1 MRKLIIL
8 TSILL
13 LITACQ
19 KKHADHQLRI
29 LLRNDTDSLIR
40 VNLYPKSKYI
50 FVRQYKYSDILD
62 ITKETAFV
70 PDARLGSELYITD
83 DISIE
88 PHMLASKVFD
98 SITISYSSG
107 IKTVRFYPHGV
118 INYSRNLF
126 TDRSAWI
133 YEKNRF
139 ERVKMWRNN
148 YIESDD
154 YTFIISDGI

>member
-19 KKHADHQLRI
+19 KKHADYQLRI

-40 VNLYPKSKYI
+40 VSLYPKSKYMFI
-50 FVRQYKYSDILD
+50 RQYKYSDILD
-62 ITKETAFV
+62 ITKDTAFV

-83 DISIE
+83 DIGIE
-88 PHMLASKVFD
+88 PHMLASKIFD
-98 SITISYSSG
+98 SINISYSSG
-107 IKTVRFYPHGV
+107 IKTVRFSPQGV
-118 INYSRNLF
+118 TNYSRNLF
-126 TDRSAWI
+126 TERSAWI

-154 YTFIISDGI
+154 YIFIISDGN